1 MNSIDI
7 FPWNENFNTGITLI
21 DEQHKMLV
29 QLLNQLASHVAF
41 QADIPTLSAIFDQL
55 ADYAVY
61 HFQAEEMIWHE
72 YLSEDPMEAKHKLV
86 HNSFIQAVQ
95 KLKEETASK
104 PADTVIEGVLSFLAR
119 WLASHILEND
129 RYQAHVV
136 LAMKSGVMLEDAK
149 KLASEQMGGS
159 TKVLID
165 IILSIY
171 ESLSTNTLHLM
182 RELAERKRDEA
193 CLLYT
198 SPSPRDS

>member
-86 HNSFIQAVQ
+86 HNGFIQAVQ
-95 KLKEETASK
+95 NLKEETTIRRLVRACRFFLIVYDFGWMPSWFGSF
-104 PADTVIEGVLSFLAR
+104 TLFQVIR
-119 WLASHILEND
+119 CND
-129 RYQAHVV
+129 SSHVV
-136 LAMKSGVMLEDAK
+136 F
-149 KLASEQMGGS
+149 
-159 TKVLID
+159 
-165 IILSIY
+165 
-171 ESLSTNTLHLM
+171 SLF
-182 RELAERKRDEA
+182 
-193 CLLYT
+193 
-198 SPSPRDS
+198 